1 MLVLTRKKL
10 ESIDIG
16 GLNDSQPMITVT
28 VLEICGG
35 RVRLGFNGDPTV
47 FIHRSELW
55 ERIRTRGA
63 PAERKRRGRGASRMT
78 RLVITDHFRRRETGT
93 GSSLRRCANT
103 SRQPEMKRIC
113 AVWVREPD

>member
-10 ESIDIG
+10 ESIAIG
-16 GLNDSQPMITVT
+16 GLNDAQPIVTVT

-35 RVRLGFNGDPTV
+35 RVRLGFDGDPSV

-63 PAERKRRGRGASRMT
+63 QEELGEGIAMPP
-78 RLVITDHFRRRETGT
+78 
-93 GSSLRRCANT
+93 T
-103 SRQPEMKRIC
+103 SRDGHRGSVPL
-113 AVWVREPD
+113 P